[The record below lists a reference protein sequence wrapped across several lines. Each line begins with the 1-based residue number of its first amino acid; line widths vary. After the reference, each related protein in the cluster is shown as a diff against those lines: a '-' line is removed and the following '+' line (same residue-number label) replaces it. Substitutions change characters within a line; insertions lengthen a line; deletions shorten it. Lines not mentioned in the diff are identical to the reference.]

1 MKTEYSRMMDQI
13 TLSGE
18 KKAEIAALLAQ
29 PRRRRLPTA
38 KLVLAAALVLGGLL
52 CVASGVPGRSP
63 YHCADGGSF
72 SIEAYGS
79 RFACGDSSYC
89 PVEIRDG
96 RMWLIVDGQEADI
109 TDLVNEETP
118 YIYTRTDPI
127 SGTEGYVIVGGTLE
141 DFGWAE
147 FCMGDDFP
155 GAAGTAVNGSDE
167 MLEIDGQTILESEL
181 TEEQR
186 ERVRT
191 ERRGAQPGE
200 DPFHGTTVE
209 RPWLTEARDRLG
221 IYP

>member
-1 MKTEYSRMMDQI
+1 MKTEYSRMMGQI
-13 TLSGE
+13 MLSGE
-18 KKAEIAALLAQ
+18 KKVEIAALLTQ
-29 PRRRRLPTA
+29 PRRRRFPAA

-63 YHCADGGSF
+63 YHFANGGSF
-72 SIEAYGS
+72 SIDAYGS

-96 RMWLIVDGQEADI
+96 RMWLIVDGQETDI
-109 TDLVNEETP
+109 TDLVDEETP

-127 SGTEGYVIVGGTLE
+127 SGIEGYMIVGGTPE

-147 FCMGDDFP
+147 FCVGDDF
-155 GAAGTAVNGSDE
+155 GAAGTAINGSDE

-209 RPWLTEARDRLG
+209 RPWLAEAKDRLG